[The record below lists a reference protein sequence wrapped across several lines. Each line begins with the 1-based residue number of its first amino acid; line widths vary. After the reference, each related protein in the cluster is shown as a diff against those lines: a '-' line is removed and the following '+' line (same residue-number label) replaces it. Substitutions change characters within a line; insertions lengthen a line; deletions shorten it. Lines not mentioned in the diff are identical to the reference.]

1 MPKYLIRASYTA
13 EGAKGLLAEGG
24 TGRRA
29 AVENV
34 LRPLGGTLESMYFA
48 FGDED
53 LYCILDLPDQVS
65 MAAVSLTVRASG
77 ALQSSAIPLL
87 SPEDVDTA
95 ARRQVDFRSPGA

>member
-13 EGAKGLLAEGG
+13 EGARGLLAEGG

-48 FGDED
+48 FGEED
-53 LYCILDLPDQVS
+53 LYCILDLPDHVS

-77 ALQSSAIPLL
+77 ALRSSAVALL
-87 SPEDVDTA
+87 DPEEVDAA
-95 ARRQVDFRSPGA
+95 ARRQVDFRSPGV